1 MCLRVLCSVLHCAV
15 VCCAGES
22 YSRAYPDLLK
32 LHMLQELEDAWGLQ
46 RTSVSSSA
54 MQNVCDALCHLDAD

>member
-1 MCLRVLCSVLHCAV
+1 MLTTLHALPLLLLLLLPLSS
-15 VCCAGES
+15 GES

-46 RTSVSSSA
+46 RTSVSTA
-54 MQNVCDALCHLDAD
+54 GWPAGRAT